1 MKKSKQILLGIFFLS
16 FFQTTLWAQEIY
28 RSIEGTI
35 SITMGYNDT
44 VLIVGSHHLMVTLN
58 YETGDISFKVPYES
72 FRTFIDS
79 VDTNILKLKNQWMEF
94 KGKLGV
100 LYINTKKHPPQKF
113 DVEGTML
120 TSVPPTN
127 VIGKGIINH
136 ISSGSDI
143 ACELTLKFQFRL
155 SALNIQQV
163 FYNANDNIQIDI
175 QQAIL
180 KRVNE

>member
-1 MKKSKQILLGIFFLS
+1 MKNIEKILIGIFLLS
-16 FFQTTLWAQEIY
+16 FIQTTVRAQEIY

-44 VLIVGSHHLMVTLN
+44 VLIAGSHHLMVTLN

-155 SALNIQQV
+155 SALNIQQA